1 MPNTFKVIV
10 ENYDENGIL
19 QGRNEIISRSIS
31 APKHIKDVGL
41 NHKEQIELLKNIL
54 DNLLPNQFN
63 LIENEKKC
71 QQCNGNLQ
79 KNGFVSF
86 SYCIYR
92 P

>member
-41 NHKEQIELLKNIL
+41 NHKEQIELL
-54 DNLLPNQFN
+54 
-63 LIENEKKC
+63 
-71 QQCNGNLQ
+71 
-79 KNGFVSF
+79 
-86 SYCIYR
+86 Y
-92 P
+92 